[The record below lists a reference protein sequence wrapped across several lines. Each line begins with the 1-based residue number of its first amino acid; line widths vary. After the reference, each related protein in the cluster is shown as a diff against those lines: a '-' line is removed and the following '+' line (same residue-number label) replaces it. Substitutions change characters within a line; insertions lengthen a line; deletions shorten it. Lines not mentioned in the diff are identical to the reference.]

1 MPAAAEISRIE
12 VPSKPF
18 SRKSLAETRS
28 NSSRRLLSL
37 LRRPAR
43 GFDFVMRG
51 LDPRIHQQKSLMDG
65 LPGQA
70 RPLQTWAR
78 ANSSAGEPRQIGRRL
93 DLHAQQLRGARL
105 AEIVHAQRPR

>member
-18 SRKSLAETRS
+18 SRNSFAETRS

-51 LDPRIHQQKSLMDG
+51 LDPRIHQEKSLMDG

-70 RPLQTWAR
+70 PQSRTGAMPNSCAR
-78 ANSSAGEPRQIGRRL
+78 EPRQIGRRL
-93 DLHAQQLRGARL
+93 DLHAQQLRRDRL
-105 AEIVHAQRPR
+105 AEIIHAQR